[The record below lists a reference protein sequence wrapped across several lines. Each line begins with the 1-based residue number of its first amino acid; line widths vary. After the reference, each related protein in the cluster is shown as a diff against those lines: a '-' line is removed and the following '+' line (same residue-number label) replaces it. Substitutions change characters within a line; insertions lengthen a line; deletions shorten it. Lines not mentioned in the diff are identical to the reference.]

1 MYTSVYENKE
11 VKKMEEK
18 AEGDR
23 DIKTLECCCDRCIR
37 GWGCDI
43 ASEAEAKGGY
53 MTNCSQ
59 FAEEEVSK

>member
-1 MYTSVYENKE
+1 
-11 VKKMEEK
+11 MEEK
-18 AEGDR
+18 AMEKAEGGDR
-23 DIKTLECCCDRCIR
+23 DIKTPECCCDGCSR

-59 FAEEEVSK
+59 FVEEKVSE